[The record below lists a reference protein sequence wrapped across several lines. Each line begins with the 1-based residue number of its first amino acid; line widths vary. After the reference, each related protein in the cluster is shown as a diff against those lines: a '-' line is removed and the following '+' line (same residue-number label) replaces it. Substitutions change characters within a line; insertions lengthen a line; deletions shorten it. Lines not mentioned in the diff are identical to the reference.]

1 MKNTEDFFNELNSAH
16 SEGSLDRII
25 SDPDIN
31 HDRFHIYF
39 CSILDSRGIDK
50 KELVKRLNL
59 SRTYIYQMLNGTR
72 LPGRDNTLALCVSGT
87 FDLTETNHCLTL
99 IKASALYPKDTRD
112 AVIIYGINN
121 KLSIDDLNVLLI
133 KKDMKPLTE

>member
-1 MKNTEDFFNELNSAH
+1 MKNTEDFFNELNNAH

-25 SDPDIN
+25 SDPDIS

-59 SRTYIYQMLNGTR
+59 SRTYIYQLLNGTR
-72 LPGRDNTLALCVSGT
+72 LPGRDNAIALCAAGT
-87 FDLTETNHCLTL
+87 FNLTETNHCLTL
-99 IKASALYPKDTRD
+99 IKASALYAKDTRD